1 MRTQED
7 FKKVIAVAFEYS
19 YLHDDWVNPLEN
31 ALAGVTVEQAL
42 WRPAPG
48 SKGIWEIVLH
58 LAAWNENM
66 VERRRCKLERNGHER
81 ANGPRDQCA
90 RGDRPLSFCRH
101 GRRRGFDVERL
112 WNSLDSVREMI
123 ESTSL
128 EAIEQGPY
136 GAGDLLCR
144 FIHNGYHLGQITKMR
159 ECMGV

>member
-66 VERRRCKLERNGHER
+66 VERVRTGK
-81 ANGPRDQCA
+81 AV
-90 RGDRPLSFCRH
+90 RPAEGSWAPLPSNADEEEWR
-101 GRRRGFDVERL
+101 EAKQRL